1 MSAWYNPVLAS
12 ALSTRLCRPAA
23 QRIAL
28 PVMELRVAD
37 NPDQSRYEIA
47 ADGEIAGFITYKLSS
62 NDIAFLHTETEE
74 RFRGM
79 GIAGHL
85 VQASLDSTR
94 ERGLAVLPY
103 CPYVRRRWI
112 GEHLDYAELVPAQAH
127 AEFGL

>member
-1 MSAWYNPVLAS
+1 
-12 ALSTRLCRPAA
+12 
-23 QRIAL
+23 
-28 PVMELRVAD
+28 MELRVTD
-37 NPDQSRYEIA
+37 NPDKARYEIE

-79 GIAGHL
+79 GIAGRL
-85 VQASLDSTR
+85 VQASLDSAR

-103 CPYVRRRWI
+103 CPYVRRWI
-112 GEHLDYAELVPAQAH
+112 GEHLDYAKLVPVQAR